1 MSTLPAQRLQDA
13 WQQCARHLHHLQHAL
28 QAVQSTLP
36 LSAAD
41 LKAMDDEAVQ
51 APYVRIVVAWAG
63 QPAARKENVVCQRFP
78 PSATRGLTQK

>member
-1 MSTLPAQRLQDA
+1 VSTLPAQRLLDA

-51 APYVRIVVAWAG
+51 DCPPYVRIVVALAD
-63 QPAARKENVVCQRFP
+63 
-78 PSATRGLTQK
+78 